1 MAHTKDDTMY
11 TLPPAA
17 ARRPGA
23 SRQAL
28 ATGPTL
34 SLAVIL
40 LFAGCASLPPPT
52 EQMAVSRAA
61 ISNALSAGGNQYAP
75 VVYKS
80 AVDKMQAAEAAM
92 PNEDY
97 VLALR
102 LAQEAEVDARL
113 AAETARAAKA
123 QKAAD
128 AVQDDMRVLRKEM
141 NRNATTDPSAP

>member
-1 MAHTKDDTMY
+1 M
-11 TLPPAA
+11 
-17 ARRPGA
+17 GF
-23 SRQAL
+23 
-28 ATGPTL
+28 TL
-34 SLAVIL
+34 SGAAIL

-80 AVDKMQAAEAAM
+80 AIDKMQAAEAAM

-97 VLALR
+97 ALALR

-113 AAETARAAKA
+113 AAEAARAAKA
-123 QKAAD
+123 QRAAD
-128 AVQDDMRVLRKEM
+128 TVQDDMRALRKEM
-141 NRNATTDPSAP
+141 NRNAPTDPTAP

>member
-1 MAHTKDDTMY
+1 MY
-11 TLPPAA
+11 TLPPASPRRTRA
-17 ARRPGA
+17 SCQARAMGF
-23 SRQAL
+23 
-28 ATGPTL
+28 TL
-34 SLAVIL
+34 SGAAIL

-80 AVDKMQAAEAAM
+80 AIDKMQAAEAAM

-97 VLALR
+97 ALALR

-128 AVQDDMRVLRKEM
+128 AVQDGMRVLRKEM

>member
-1 MAHTKDDTMY
+1 MY

-128 AVQDDMRVLRKEM
+128 AVQDGMRVLRKEM